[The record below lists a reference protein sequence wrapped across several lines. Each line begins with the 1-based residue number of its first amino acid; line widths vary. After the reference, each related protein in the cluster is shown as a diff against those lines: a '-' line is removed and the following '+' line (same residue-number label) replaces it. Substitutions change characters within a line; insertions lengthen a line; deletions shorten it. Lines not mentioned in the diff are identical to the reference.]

1 MTKVFRVRCYQVM
14 GQMTHYSFYLLNSV
28 HKVDPNEV
36 QKTHSIMHRAQNYK
50 DFIEIYAYVKVYT
63 NKFVCR

>member
-14 GQMTHYSFYLLNSV
+14 DQIAHYSSYLFRYDMNSV

-36 QKTHSIMHRAQNYK
+36 RKTHSIMHRVQNYK
-50 DFIEIYAYVKVYT
+50 NFTEI
-63 NKFVCR
+63 